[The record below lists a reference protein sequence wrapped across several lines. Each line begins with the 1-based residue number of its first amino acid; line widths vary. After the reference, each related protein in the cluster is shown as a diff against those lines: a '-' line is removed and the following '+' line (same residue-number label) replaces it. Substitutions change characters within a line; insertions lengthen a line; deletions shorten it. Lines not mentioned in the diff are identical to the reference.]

1 MVTNSETKPM
11 IVANAEYAG
20 FWRRLLAFFIDGIIL
35 SIISWGGA
43 NLIYFIGMWAWKGQT
58 LGQMVAKIKVIKI
71 DGLPVDLRVAT
82 LRYLGYLGCILT
94 LGIGF
99 LWIFFDK
106 KKQGLHDKL
115 ADTYVIR
122 V

>member
-1 MVTNSETKPM
+1 MVTNTEPKPM

-20 FWRRLLAFFIDGIIL
+20 FWHRLLAFLIDCIAL
-35 SIISWGGA
+35 SLISWGGA
-43 NLIYFIGMWAWKGQT
+43 NLIYFIGLWAWKGQT
-58 LGQMVAKIKVIKI
+58 LGQAVVKVKVIRK
-71 DGLPVDLRVAT
+71 DGLPVDLSGAT
-82 LRYLGYLGCILT
+82 LRYLGYLVCILT

-99 LWIFFDK
+99 LWIAFDQ

-115 ADTYVIR
+115 AETYVIR

>member
-1 MVTNSETKPM
+1 MVTNTDTKPM

-20 FWRRLLAFFIDGIIL
+20 FWRRLLAFFID
-35 SIISWGGA
+35 SIMLALISWGGA
-43 NLIYFIGMWAWKGQT
+43 NLIYFIGLWAWKGQT
-58 LGQMVAKIKVIKI
+58 LGQAVAKIKVIKK

-82 LRYLGYLGCILT
+82 LRWMGFWGCILT